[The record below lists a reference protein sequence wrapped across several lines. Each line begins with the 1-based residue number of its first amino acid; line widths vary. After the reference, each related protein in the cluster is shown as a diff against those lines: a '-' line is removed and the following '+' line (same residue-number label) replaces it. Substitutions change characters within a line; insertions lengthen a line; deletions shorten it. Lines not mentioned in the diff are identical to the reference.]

1 MKGAVE
7 LQRKIYEGG
16 IVACETE
23 MEVKMSMNHYMPTRL
38 ITGKGCV
45 KKSLE
50 EWKRMGDRLL
60 IVTGRNSARACG
72 ALEDVEEALK
82 ANGQKWT
89 LYDKIGQNPKL
100 EDCMEAAKMATEW
113 GAEGVVG
120 IGGGSPLDAAKCIAV
135 LAANP
140 GMTREQLYGLAW
152 KNSPLKIAAVGTT
165 AGTGSEVTKVSVIT
179 TDGRKKSF
187 HHDGIYPLLAFGDA
201 GYTMTLPEQFTRST
215 AVDAMAHCVESYFS
229 KAADGLSR
237 NFAVAGICLLLEV
250 FKKIQKS
257 GCAAMTYE
265 DREKCYEASIYGGLA
280 INKTGTCFPHTMGY
294 LLTEEYGI
302 PHGTA
307 CAVFLPEFYAYNQMA
322 APGLAEKF
330 LQDIHAGKEEWISLV
345 ESMTP
350 ECRVS
355 IPEEKIAKAHGRWE
369 NNNSIMKC
377 QGEMTADMADDILR
391 RILR

>member
-1 MKGAVE
+1 
-7 LQRKIYEGG
+7 
-16 IVACETE
+16 
-23 MEVKMSMNHYMPTRL
+23 MNHYMPTRL
-38 ITGKGCV
+38 ITGRDCV
-45 KKSLE
+45 KKSPE
-50 EWKRMGDRLL
+50 ELKRIGDSVLV
-60 IVTGRNSARACG
+60 VTGRNGARACG
-72 ALEDVEEALK
+72 ALGDVEEALK
-82 ANGQKWT
+82 SNGQKWV

-100 EDCMEAAKMATEW
+100 EDCMEAAKLAIEW
-113 GAEGVVG
+113 AVDGVVG

-140 GMTREQLYGLAW
+140 GMTKEQLYGLMW

-187 HHDGIYPLLAFGDA
+187 HHDALYPLLSFGDA

-237 NFAVAGICLLLEV
+237 NFAVSGICILLEV
-250 FKKIQKS
+250 FKKMQQS
-257 GCAAMTYE
+257 GGTDMACEAMSYQ

-294 LLTEEYGI
+294 LLTEDYGI

-307 CAVFLPEFYAYNQMA
+307 CAVFLPEFYAYNRRVA
-322 APGLAEKF
+322 SGLAEKF
-330 LQDIHAGKEEWISLV
+330 LEDIHMGEEEFIGLIKAI
-345 ESMTP
+345 TP
-350 ECRVS
+350 ECKVAIS
-355 IPEEKIAKAHGRWE
+355 EEKIAKAHGRWE
-369 NNNSIMKC
+369 NNNSIRKC
-377 QGEMTADMADDILR
+377 QGEMTADEADDILR
-391 RILR
+391 RIFPRFLS